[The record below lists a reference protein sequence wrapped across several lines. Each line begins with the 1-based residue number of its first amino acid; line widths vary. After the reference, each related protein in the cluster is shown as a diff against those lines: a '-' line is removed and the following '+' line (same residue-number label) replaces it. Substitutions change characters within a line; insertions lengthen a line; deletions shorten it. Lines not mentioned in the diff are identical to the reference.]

1 SFALLGLVLCFG
13 EGDLIH
19 GSNESYRFCDG
30 RIIADFGELFRPS
43 LGFVGGS
50 IPLLQ
55 RHDIDRRQD
64 LPSLMSE

>member
-1 SFALLGLVLCFG
+1 G

-43 LGFVGGS
+43 LGEISFISSLYIFLCALTIDQNSAFLVLGS
-50 IPLLQ
+50 TKT
-55 RHDIDRRQD
+55 R
-64 LPSLMSE
+64 

>member
-1 SFALLGLVLCFG
+1 FALLGLVLCFG

-43 LGFVGGS
+43 LS
-50 IPLLQ
+50 CARLNAPLA
-55 RHDIDRRQD
+55 DREGLHAGEGADGYSR
-64 LPSLMSE
+64 